1 MYHERWLNQGEP
13 KTQRQVSWSF
23 GWTTFGG
30 EDYEYQW
37 ILVSHSASVGNSSEG
52 MYWGKDDEGS
62 GHGAYKMVSAK
73 LQLFESDDFAA
84 IYTDAMNSGR
94 IPSIIIN
101 MH

>member
-1 MYHERWLNQGEP
+1 
-13 KTQRQVSWSF
+13 
-23 GWTTFGG
+23 
-30 EDYEYQW
+30 
-37 ILVSHSASVGNSSEG
+37 

-94 IPSIIIN
+94 IPSIIIKHALAMWSKVRQN
-101 MH
+101 IFPHYAIEVSIVEAVLIHSLCQSQMVQR